1 MPGREDASCWSG
13 RQGLGP
19 SLLPQQ
25 GETHLSGFPQPLRS
39 GEWVSG
45 LQPQSWGPAAARWGG
60 AQPGSLH
67 GKQVPRNV
75 PTSPCPQ
82 GQQERLLGGSARLAR
97 GADGQEY
104 WGPGLLPAGRMGEAE
119 PHNLPLCGE
128 ASWPTAPVQPWAGGL
143 RKEGTG
149 QLGASSRRARPL
161 SGSEPGELSCPR
173 SLGDFSV
180 FSISMGAQRQ
190 GVPGGGRGLEA
201 GSKLRGSGNPPS
213 RCQVSSQV
221 GARGW
226 LAWGVRG
233 TGQGCCRAPN
243 PQP

>member
-1 MPGREDASCWSG
+1 MALIHQLLAQRQPGAEGTDGQPGNSCRATSGPLPGHHTLSRWTGLFLGLERMPGREDASCWSG
-13 RQGLGP
+13 RRGLGP

-25 GETHLSGFPQPLRS
+25 VETHLSGFPQPLRS

-128 ASWPTAPVQPWAGGL
+128 ASWPTVPVQPWAGG
-143 RKEGTG
+143 
-149 QLGASSRRARPL
+149 
-161 SGSEPGELSCPR
+161 
-173 SLGDFSV
+173 
-180 FSISMGAQRQ
+180 
-190 GVPGGGRGLEA
+190 
-201 GSKLRGSGNPPS
+201 
-213 RCQVSSQV
+213 
-221 GARGW
+221 
-226 LAWGVRG
+226 
-233 TGQGCCRAPN
+233 
-243 PQP
+243 